1 MLVSQLFPWI
11 PNHIHIQSTCPVP
24 LFHANGLAEA
34 KTNLQP
40 HPAPL
45 TYQPSCCVMP
55 HLPHFLSL
63 HISKQTHRALF
74 FFYLQSAWKQEWPNP
89 TGCLL
94 DYNDTAPLTSE
105 LCRPLPSV
113 AIAHGSSC
121 PEVITTH
128 SLRSRSL
135 GLLAHVNFSF
145 SLSSFPTLTHSSFLA
160 SVMPGHSSWVPAE
173 FPSQSLCPGCFC
185 QEGYFSSASCHELSS
200 SLASPSMTTP

>member
-45 TYQPSCCVMP
+45 TYRPSCCVMP

-63 HISKQTHRALF
+63 HIPMQTHRALF
-74 FFYLQSAWKQEWPNP
+74 FHKTFLYLPSAGKQEWPSP
-89 TGCLL
+89 TGFLL
-94 DYNDTAPLTSE
+94 DYNDTAPLTLE
-105 LCRPLPSV
+105 LCRLLPSV

-128 SLRSRSL
+128 SHRSRSL
-135 GLLAHVNFSF
+135 GLL
-145 SLSSFPTLTHSSFLA
+145 LTPTFPF
-160 SVMPGHSSWVPAE
+160 
-173 FPSQSLCPGCFC
+173 LCPHFQLLHPVVSWLQSC
-185 QEGYFSSASCHELSS
+185 QDILHECLVSSHPRAFVLVVSAKKAISQVLLVMNCR
-200 SLASPSMTTP
+200 AP